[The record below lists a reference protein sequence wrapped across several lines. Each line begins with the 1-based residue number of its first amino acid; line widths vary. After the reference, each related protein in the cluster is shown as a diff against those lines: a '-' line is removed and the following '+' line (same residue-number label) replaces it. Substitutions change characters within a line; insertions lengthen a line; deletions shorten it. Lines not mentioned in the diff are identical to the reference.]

1 MVRKIRLTLATIFF
15 VCITLMFLDF
25 TGVTHTWFSWMAKLQ
40 FLPAVLAL
48 NVGVI
53 ILLIALTLIFGRIY
67 CSVICPMGV
76 FQDIIAWFGKK
87 ARPKKERKI
96 PYTYSKALSA
106 LRYTVLGVFVMAII
120 AGVGSFVALLAPYS
134 SYGRIASNIF
144 QPLYRWGNNILASIA
159 EKYESY
165 AIYDVDVWVKSM
177 PTLIIAVVTLVIIFI
192 LAWRNGRTYCNTIC
206 PVGTVLGFFARFSFF
221 HVTFD
226 AEKCKN
232 CSMCSRNCKASCI
245 DYKTHTV
252 DYSRCVTCGNCLE
265 QCKFGAL
272 SYKFAVPSMAT
283 AFPKPVVVEKPAP
296 KAEAKAEETKAPV
309 KDPGLRTFLT
319 TIAVGAAAAAKAQ
332 IIPEATDK
340 KVDGG
345 LAEIAD
351 KVKPNRATRIVPPGA
366 VSLKNMA
373 SHCTGC
379 QLCVSACPNGV
390 LRPSTDLMTLM
401 QPEASYEVGYCRPE
415 CVRCSEVCPAGAI
428 KLIDVAEKSSIQVGH
443 AVWTRELCVPIK
455 DGQECG
461 NCARHCPTSA
471 ITMVLSNPND
481 PKSLKIPV
489 VNEELC
495 IGCGACENLCPSRPI
510 SAIHVEGHEV
520 HRTI

>member
-1 MVRKIRLTLATIFF
+1 MVRKIRLTLAIIFF

-48 NVGVI
+48 NVGII
-53 ILLIALTLIFGRIY
+53 ILLIALTLLFGRIY

-87 ARPKKERKI
+87 ARPKKERKM
-96 PYTYSKALSA
+96 PYTYSKAMSA

-134 SYGRIASNIF
+134 SYGRIASNLF
-144 QPLYRWGNNILASIA
+144 QPLYRWGNNILASFA
-159 EKYESY
+159 EKYDSY

-192 LAWRNGRTYCNTIC
+192 LAWKNGRTYCNTIC

-221 HVTFD
+221 RVTFD

-232 CSMCSRNCKASCI
+232 CSLCSRNCKASCI

-272 SYKFAVPSMAT
+272 SYKFGTPSMAT
-283 AFPKPVVVEKPAP
+283 AFPKPVVVEKAAP
-296 KAEAKAEETKAPV
+296 KAAAKAEEKKEVA
-309 KDPGLRTFLT
+309 DPGLRTFLT
-319 TIAVGAAAAAKAQ
+319 TVAVGAAAAAKAQ

-345 LAEIAD
+345 LAEIED
-351 KVKPNRATRIVPPGA
+351 KVAPQRATKIVPPGA
-366 VSLKNMA
+366 ISLRNMKN
-373 SHCTGC
+373 HCTAC

-390 LRPSTDLMTLM
+390 LRPSTDLLTFM

-428 KLIDVAEKSSIQVGH
+428 KLIDVAEKSSIQIGH
-443 AVWTRELCVPIK
+443 AVWTAELCVPLK

-461 NCARHCPTSA
+461 NCARHCPTGA
-471 ITMVLSNPND
+471 ITMVAHDPSD

-495 IGCGACENLCPSRPI
+495 IGCGAYENLCPSRPL

>member
-1 MVRKIRLTLATIFF
+1 
-15 VCITLMFLDF
+15 DF
-25 TGVTHTWFSWMAKLQ
+25 TGVTHAWFSWMAKLQ

-53 ILLIALTLIFGRIY
+53 VLLIALTLIFGRIY

-96 PYTYSKALSA
+96 PYTYSKAKSV
-106 LRYTVLGVFVMAII
+106 LRYSVLGVFVVAII
-120 AGVGSFVALLAPYS
+120 AGIGSFVALLAPYS

-144 QPLYRWGNNILASIA
+144 QPIYRLGNNVLASIA
-159 EKYESY
+159 EKYDSY
-165 AIYDVDVWVKSM
+165 AIYEVDVWVKSM

-206 PVGTVLGFFARFSFF
+206 PVGSVLGFFARFSFF

-226 AEKCKN
+226 VEKCKN

-245 DYKTHTV
+245 DYKTHTM

-265 QCKFGAL
+265 NCKFGAL

-283 AFPKPVVVEKPAP
+283 AFPKPVVVEQPAKKEAP
-296 KAEAKAEETKAPV
+296 KAEVADKS
-309 KDPGLRTFLT
+309 LRTFLT
-319 TIAVGAAAAAKAQ
+319 TVTLGAAAVAKAQ

-351 KVKPNRATRIVPPGA
+351 KVKPNRATKIVPPGA

-443 AVWTRELCVPIK
+443 AVWTRELCVPIR

-461 NCARHCPTSA
+461 NCARHCPTGA
-471 ITMVLSNPND
+471 ITMVPTDADD

-495 IGCGACENLCPSRPI
+495 IGCGACENLCPSRPL

>member
-1 MVRKIRLTLATIFF
+1 MVRKIRLTLATIFY

-25 TGVTHTWFSWMAKLQ
+25 TGVTHTYFSWMAKLQ

-53 ILLIALTLIFGRIY
+53 ILLLALTLIFGRIY

-87 ARPKKERKI
+87 ARPKKERKM
-96 PYTYSKALSA
+96 PYNYSKALNA

-144 QPLYRWGNNILASIA
+144 QPIYRLGNNVLASIA

-165 AIYDVDVWVKSM
+165 AFYDVDVWIKTM
-177 PTLIIAVVTLVIIFI
+177 PTFIIAIVTLVIIFV

-221 HVTFD
+221 HITFD

-265 QCKFGAL
+265 KCKFGAL
-272 SYKFAVPSMAT
+272 SYKFATPSMKT
-283 AFPKPVVVEKPAP
+283 AFPKPIVIDKPAQKAAV
-296 KAEAKAEETKAPV
+296 KAEAKAEVADKS
-309 KDPGLRTFLT
+309 LRTFLT
-319 TIAVGAAAAAKAQ
+319 ILGTGAATAVMKGQ
-332 IIPEATDK
+332 TIPEATDK

-345 LAEIAD
+345 LADIED
-351 KVKPNRATRIVPPGA
+351 KVKPNRQTPLSPPGS
-366 VSLKNMA
+366 VSLRNMKN
-373 SHCTGC
+373 HCTGC
-379 QLCVSACPNGV
+379 QLCVSACPNNV
-390 LRPSTDLMTLM
+390 LRPSTNLMTLM
-401 QPEASYEVGYCRPE
+401 QPEMSYEMGYCRPE
-415 CVRCSEVCPAGAI
+415 CVKCSEVCPAGAI
-428 KLIDVAEKSSIQVGH
+428 KPITIAEKSSIQIGH
-443 AVWTRELCVPIK
+443 AVWNKELCIVNT
-455 DGQECG
+455 DEQECG
-461 NCARHCPTSA
+461 NCARHCPTGA
-471 ITMVLSNPND
+471 ITMVPSDAND
-481 PKSLKIPV
+481 PKSRKIPV
-489 VNEELC
+489 VNEEMC
-495 IGCGACENLCPSRPI
+495 IGCGTCENLCPSRPL
-510 SAIHVEGHEV
+510 SAIYVEGHEV
-520 HRTI
+520 HRVI

>member
-1 MVRKIRLTLATIFF
+1 MVRKIRLTLAIIFF

-96 PYTYSKALSA
+96 PYTYSKAMSA

-120 AGVGSFVALLAPYS
+120 ADVGSFVALLAPYS

-144 QPLYRWGNNILASIA
+144 QPIYRWGNNILASIA
-159 EKYESY
+159 EKYDSY

-232 CSMCSRNCKASCI
+232 CSMCSRNCKTSCI

-265 QCKFGAL
+265 KCKFGAL
-272 SYKFAVPSMAT
+272 SYKFAMPSMAT

-390 LRPSTDLMTLM
+390 LRPSTDLLTLM

-428 KLIDVAEKSSIQVGH
+428 KLIDVAEKSSIQIGH

-461 NCARHCPTSA
+461 NCARHCPSGA
-471 ITMVLSNPND
+471 ITMVPLDADD

>member
-48 NVGVI
+48 NAGVI
-53 ILLIALTLIFGRIY
+53 ILLIALTLLFGRIY

-76 FQDIIAWFGKK
+76 FQDIIAWLGKK

-96 PYTYSKALSA
+96 PYTYSKAKSA
-106 LRYTVLGVFVMAII
+106 LRYSVLGVFIVALI

-144 QPLYRWGNNILASIA
+144 QPIYRWGNNLLASIA
-159 EKYESY
+159 EKYDSY

-265 QCKFGAL
+265 KCKFGAL

-283 AFPKPVVVEKPAP
+283 AFPKPVVVEKPAKPAP
-296 KAEAKAEETKAPV
+296 KTEAKADV

-345 LAEIAD
+345 LADIAD
-351 KVKPNRATRIVPPGA
+351 KVAPKRATKIVPPGA
-366 VSLKNMA
+366 KSLKNMA

-428 KLIDVAEKSSIQVGH
+428 SLIDVAEKSSIQVGH
-443 AVWTRELCVPIK
+443 AVWPRELCVPIK

-461 NCARHCPTSA
+461 NCARHCPSGA
-471 ITMVLSNPND
+471 ITMVPLDAND

-495 IGCGACENLCPSRPI
+495 IGCGACENLCPSRPL

>member
-1 MVRKIRLTLATIFF
+1 M
-15 VCITLMFLDF
+15 
-25 TGVTHTWFSWMAKLQ
+25 
-40 FLPAVLAL
+40 LAL

-96 PYTYSKALSA
+96 PYTYSKAMSA

-144 QPLYRWGNNILASIA
+144 QPIYRWGNNILASIA
-159 EKYESY
+159 EKYDSY

-177 PTLIIAVVTLVIIFI
+177 PTFIIAVVTLVIIFI

-265 QCKFGAL
+265 KCKFGAL
-272 SYKFAVPSMAT
+272 SYKFATPSMAT

-428 KLIDVAEKSSIQVGH
+428 KLIDVAEKSSIQIGH

-471 ITMVLSNPND
+471 ITMVPLDAND

-495 IGCGACENLCPSRPI
+495 IGCGACENLCPSRPL